1 MTTDTNDPGGAAPD
15 VDAYGPTI
23 QDRRKRERSVWR
35 IGILLSVLFHL
46 LLLFIGP
53 PHTGPESPFAAAGP
67 RADDDR
73 AAEGTVIAFQAA
85 SAPPDEAIPPPEP
98 VFVEVEFDPPEVE
111 IEPDATPDIAPE
123 PPEIPLPGTGTTQ
136 GAAADPDPGDPGL
149 PTGAGQGDAGTSDE
163 GRFRIVPA
171 TPRGLIIPPTNSRLR
186 GQQIQVWV
194 FVNEEGRVVADST
207 RLEPPTSD
215 RRFNEQIVTEA
226 AQWVF
231 QPARQEGRPV
241 SSWFPYTISM

>member
-1 MTTDTNDPGGAAPD
+1 MTTERNDPGGAIEDAD
-15 VDAYGPTI
+15 VFGPTI
-23 QDRRKRERSVWR
+23 RDRRDRERSVWR

-53 PHTGPESPFAAAGP
+53 PDVGPESPFAAAGP

-73 AAEGTVIAFQAA
+73 AADGSVIAFQTS
-85 SAPPDEAIPPPEP
+85 SAPPDAVIPPPEP
-98 VFVEVEFDPPEVE
+98 IFVEVE
-111 IEPDATPDIAPE
+111 IEPPEVEPDATPEVMPD
-123 PPEIPLPGTGTTQ
+123 PPEVPLPGTGTTQ
-136 GAAADPDPGDPGL
+136 GTGTNPDPGDPGL
-149 PTGAGQGDAGTSDE
+149 PTGAGQGDGGTTDE

-194 FVNEEGRVVADST
+194 FVNEEGRVVADSI

-215 RRFNEQIVTEA
+215 RRFNDQIRTEA

-231 QPARQEGRPV
+231 QPARQDGQPV
-241 SSWFPYTISM
+241 ASWFPYTISM